1 LFTDPPAEAL
11 AARGFKL
18 ESAREH
24 EVLWDPKH
32 NNWITPIRNPF
43 TNKLMGWQEK
53 GYVKR
58 YFKNYPT
65 GVEKSKALFGF
76 RRYDGG
82 RLIVVESPLDV
93 VRLSSVGVSGGVAT
107 FGSLVSKE
115 QVSLIR
121 SADQIVFAFDN
132 DDAGRLAA
140 QKMLDLTVSLS
151 FEAWFFNYSATTM
164 KDVGGMSKAEILTG
178 LETAK
183 HSLHGLKAI
192 V

>member
-1 LFTDPPAEAL
+1 
-11 AARGFKL
+11 
-18 ESAREH
+18 
-24 EVLWDPKH
+24 
-32 NNWITPIRNPF
+32 
-43 TNKLMGWQEK
+43 M
-53 GYVKR
+53 
-58 YFKNYPT
+58 
-65 GVEKSKALFGF
+65 
-76 RRYDGG
+76 
-82 RLIVVESPLDV
+82 
-93 VRLSSVGVSGGVAT
+93 
-107 FGSLVSKE
+107 
-115 QVSLIR
+115 SLIR

-132 DDAGRLAA
+132 DDAGKLAA